1 MAASSATL
9 KSFLEAENA
18 AAVAR
23 RRQCEAL
30 LLTADGEVRDY
41 LYDLRKKADEE
52 VTIVLTLLGLL
63 R

>member
-1 MAASSATL
+1 MMSAL
-9 KSFLEAENA
+9 KSFLESENA

-30 LLTADGEVRDY
+30 LLEADGEVRDY

-52 VTIVLTLLGLL
+52 VTIGLVLLGIL